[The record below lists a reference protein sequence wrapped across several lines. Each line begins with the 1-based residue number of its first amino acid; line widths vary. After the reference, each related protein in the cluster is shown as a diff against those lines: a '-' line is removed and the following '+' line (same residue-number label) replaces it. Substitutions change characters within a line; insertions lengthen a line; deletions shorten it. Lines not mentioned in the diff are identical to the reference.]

1 MNIKTYPDGSVFT
14 GKHAAGALAGALV
27 GGTLLTAVLLWKEER
42 FYKKVRKNYKN

>member
-14 GKHAAGALAGALV
+14 GKHLAGALAGGAV
-27 GGTLLTAVLLWKEER
+27 GATLLTIAMLKKEER